1 MHLFNLQALL
11 HFLRIQGDWTDRE
24 EAEPEDEVLDEIPP
38 VTEAVMAAGSA
49 IPTPPIV
56 PPPPTLGTPPPNLTR
71 GTGDGHDE
79 DVALGDEF
87 YASIVDN
94 RDIAPKDKR
103 KRRRKLS
110 DITAAVLHQTA
121 AQRTQENALRKSKN
135 VTCHI
140 LITPG
145 GNVCLNHP
153 WEAYLYAAD
162 LFNSFSISIE
172 FTGNFE
178 GHPGKGD
185 FYKPEKFG
193 RGEPTDI
200 QILRGKQV
208 LKWLIYE
215 ENLNLTTVLAHRQA
229 RTKRKNKNGRW
240 KVAKVLDPG
249 WRIYSTVAMWAERVL
264 NLDRRPQWTL
274 GNGATIPDVWEEPPT
289 TNIS

>member
-1 MHLFNLQALL
+1 MFGFNLQALL
-11 HFLRIQGDWTDRE
+11 HFLRIQGDWSDRE
-24 EAEPEDEVLDEIPP
+24 EAEPEDEVLDEIPKAT
-38 VTEAVMAAGSA
+38 VAAVSA
-49 IPTPPIV
+49 TPAPLVV
-56 PPPPTLGTPPPNLTR
+56 PPPPTLGTPPPPTASMPGRVVLD
-71 GTGDGHDE
+71 DGFFE
-79 DVALGDEF
+79 
-87 YASIVDN
+87 SIVDN

-103 KRRRKLS
+103 KKRRKLS
-110 DITAAVLHQTA
+110 DITAVVLHQTA
-121 AQRTQENALRKSKN
+121 AQRSQENALRKSKN

-185 FYKPEKFG
+185 WYKPEKFG

-208 LKWLIYE
+208 LQWLIYE
-215 ENLNLTTVLAHRQA
+215 ENLGITMVLAHRQA

-274 GNGATIPDVWEEPPT
+274 GNGATIPGVWEEPPSD
-289 TNIS
+289 IA

>member
-1 MHLFNLQALL
+1 MFGFNLQALL
-11 HFLRIQGDWTDRE
+11 HFLRIQGDWSDRE
-24 EAEPEDEVLDEIPP
+24 EAEPEDEVLDEIPKATVAAVSTTPAPP
-38 VTEAVMAAGSA
+38 V
-49 IPTPPIV
+49 V
-56 PPPPTLGTPPPNLTR
+56 PPPPTLGEPPPDLTR
-71 GTGDGHDE
+71 GTSESIPDRVVMD
-79 DVALGDEF
+79 DAF
-87 YASIVDN
+87 YESFVDN

-103 KRRRKLS
+103 KRRRKLEN
-110 DITAAVLHQTA
+110 ITTVVLHQTA
-121 AQRTQENALRKSKN
+121 ANRTQENALRKSKN

-153 WEAYLYAAD
+153 WWAYLYAAD

-193 RGEPTDI
+193 RSIPTDI
-200 QILRGKQV
+200 QILRAKQV
-208 LKWLIYE
+208 LQWLIYE
-215 ENLNLTTVLAHRQA
+215 EDLNITTIVAHRQA

-249 WRIYSTVAMWAERVL
+249 WQIYSAVAMWAEKVL

-274 GNGATIPDVWEEPPT
+274 GNGATIPESWEHPP
-289 TNIS
+289 IS